1 LFGEHEHNVGRFGR
15 LLFKIEMD
23 QVKPV
28 FRSSTT
34 NDNNSPVPFFSRPC
48 DLEGAVFD
56 FSRAREI
63 SRKITIEDDPVKI
76 DKLLSNLHEIVS
88 KEFEKGLIRR
98 SRRINAAR
106 RLNSTTHEE
115 HA

>member
-1 LFGEHEHNVGRFGR
+1 
-15 LLFKIEMD
+15 M
-23 QVKPV
+23 
-28 FRSSTT
+28 
-34 NDNNSPVPFFSRPC
+34 
-48 DLEGAVFD
+48 EGAVFD

-76 DKLLSNLHEIVS
+76 DKLLSNPHEIVS
-88 KEFEKGLIRR
+88 NEFEKGQMKPSCRTNT
-98 SRRINAAR
+98 SS

>member
-1 LFGEHEHNVGRFGR
+1 MFHILA
-15 LLFKIEMD
+15 MM
-23 QVKPV
+23 
-28 FRSSTT
+28 
-34 NDNNSPVPFFSRPC
+34 
-48 DLEGAVFD
+48 EGAVFD

-76 DKLLSNLHEIVS
+76 DKLLSNLHEMVS
-88 KEFEKGLIRR
+88 KELEKGQMKH
-98 SRRINAAR
+98 SRRTDAAS

>member
-1 LFGEHEHNVGRFGR
+1 
-15 LLFKIEMD
+15 M
-23 QVKPV
+23 
-28 FRSSTT
+28 
-34 NDNNSPVPFFSRPC
+34 
-48 DLEGAVFD
+48 FD

-76 DKLLSNLHEIVS
+76 DKFLSNLHEIVS
-88 KEFEKGLIRR
+88 KEFDKNKMKSSRR
-98 SRRINAAR
+98 SNAAS